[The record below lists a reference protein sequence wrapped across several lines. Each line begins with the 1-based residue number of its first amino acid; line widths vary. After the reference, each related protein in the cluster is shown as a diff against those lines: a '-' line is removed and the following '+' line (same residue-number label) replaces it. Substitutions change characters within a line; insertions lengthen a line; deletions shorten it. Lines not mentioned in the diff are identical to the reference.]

1 MMSCVFPRI
10 IFNDMADSSDRV
22 LKQASSPTG
31 RGVPYGDCVY
41 LAALI
46 AIAAWLQ
53 FHALA
58 AKSFWFDE
66 GVSVE
71 VARLDWYN
79 FVRLLWRREAN
90 MSLYYLLLRGWL
102 HFGGGEF
109 FVRSLSVVPAVATI
123 PVVHRIGRLLYDRR
137 VAWIAATLLTCNA
150 YLVRYAQEARSYS
163 LYTFLCALSSMLFVA
178 NVLSPSERRRTW
190 HIVISALAV
199 YAHFYSGLIL
209 VAQWL
214 SLQFLEPARV
224 PPHSNRQWRWIGIA
238 IFPAILFAAT
248 TGVGPLNWIHRPGP
262 KDLYEYYEHMAGN
275 GGWVLLFLYG
285 VSAAMA
291 VQPVHK
297 RMTARNSSWDTWR
310 VQFLVLW
317 LLFPV
322 TATVAVSMLRP
333 MFVSR
338 YFVACLPALV
348 LLAAAGIARIRPV
361 WMIVPAILLVAI
373 LSLRGTASFYQ
384 RDFDL
389 DRDDYRT
396 ASRYIFDHAQPGD
409 VLIFHIA
416 MGRMP
421 YEFYRSL
428 NTGRAAPDVVYP
440 ARGNRLSYRDFLGKP
455 SAAFLQSV
463 PAQYP
468 RVWVVLKDNG
478 GPKGPD
484 PTTQT
489 IDQVFGHAYSHLDEE
504 NFTGVEVRLYSR

>member
-1 MMSCVFPRI
+1 
-10 IFNDMADSSDRV
+10 MADSSDRV
-22 LKQASSPTG
+22 VTQAPLR
-31 RGVPYGDCVY
+31 RGVPYADCVY

-46 AIAAWLQ
+46 ALAAWLQ

-102 HFGGGEF
+102 HLGGSEF
-109 FVRSLSVVPAVATI
+109 YVRSLSVAPAMATI
-123 PVVHRIGRLLYDRR
+123 PVVFRIGRQLYDRR
-137 VAWIAATLLTCNA
+137 VGLIAATLLTCNA

-178 NVLSPSERRRTW
+178 NVLSPSARRRRW
-190 HIVISALAV
+190 HIVVSALAI

-209 VAQWL
+209 VGQWV
-214 SLQFLEPARV
+214 SLRFLEPSRI
-224 PPHSNRQWRWIGIA
+224 PPNSNKQWRWIGIA

-275 GGWVLLFLYG
+275 GGWLLVLLYG
-285 VSAAMA
+285 LSAAMA
-291 VQPVHK
+291 LGPVLK
-297 RMTARNSSWDTWR
+297 LIVGSNSSWDTWR

-322 TATVAVSMLRP
+322 AATVAVSMLRP

-348 LLAAAGIARIRPV
+348 LLAAAGMARLRPGWV
-361 WMIVPAILLVAI
+361 IVPAMLLIAVP
-373 LSLRGTASFYQ
+373 SLRGTASFYQ
-384 RDFDL
+384 HDFDL

-396 ASRYIFDHAQPGD
+396 ASRYIFEHALPGD

-428 NTGRAAPDVVYP
+428 RTDRPAPAVLYPGRGD
-440 ARGNRLSYRDFLGKP
+440 RLGYRDFLGKP
-455 SAAFLQSV
+455 SAQFLESV

-468 RVWVVLKDNG
+468 RVWIVLKDNG

-484 PTTQT
+484 PTTQV
-489 IDQVFGHAYSHLDEE
+489 IDQLFGHAYSHVDEE
-504 NFTGVEVRLYSR
+504 NFPGVEVRLYSR